1 MPTHVYTVGRR
12 IIYTVQLSTPWGSIG
27 SREMRGSVTELLTE
41 GKLTIDL
48 DGNTPPFQVPANDAF
63 LRPA

>member
-1 MPTHVYTVGRR
+1 MPTHVYKVGQR
-12 IIYTVQLSTPWGSIG
+12 IIYTIQLSTPWGSVG
-27 SREMRGSVTELLTE
+27 SVEMPGVVTELLPSAQ
-41 GKLTIDL
+41 LTIDL